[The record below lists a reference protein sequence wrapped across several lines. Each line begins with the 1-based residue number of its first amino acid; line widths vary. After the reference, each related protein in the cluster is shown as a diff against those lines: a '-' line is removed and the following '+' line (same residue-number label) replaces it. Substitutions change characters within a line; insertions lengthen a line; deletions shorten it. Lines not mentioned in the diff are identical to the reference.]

1 MGASWSGCEQPRR
14 VVNGVV
20 STGASDATALRCP
33 ARDEPPGVPPLYA
46 VPEMKRLRS
55 TIRFLDRYVTLAG
68 KNCCSGRS
76 WTMLNRS
83 LERRTKN
90 SS

>member
-1 MGASWSGCEQPRR
+1 MRF
-14 VVNGVV
+14 
-20 STGASDATALRCP
+20 
-33 ARDEPPGVPPLYA
+33 
-46 VPEMKRLRS
+46 LRS
-55 TIRFLDRYVTLAG
+55 TVRFLDRWVTLAG

-83 LERRTKN
+83 LARKAKD

>member
-1 MGASWSGCEQPRR
+1 MRLLR
-14 VVNGVV
+14 
-20 STGASDATALRCP
+20 TTA
-33 ARDEPPGVPPLYA
+33 
-46 VPEMKRLRS
+46 
-55 TIRFLDRYVTLAG
+55 RFLDRYVTLAG

-83 LERRTKN
+83 LARRTKD

>member
-1 MGASWSGCEQPRR
+1 MLRGSRIPRR
-14 VVNGVV
+14 VR
-20 STGASDATALRCP
+20 DA
-33 ARDEPPGVPPLYA
+33 VPPLYA
-46 VPEMKRLRS
+46 VSEMRLLRS
-55 TIRFLDRYVTLAG
+55 TVRFLDRYVTLAG

-83 LERRTKN
+83 LARRTKD

>member
-1 MGASWSGCEQPRR
+1 M
-14 VVNGVV
+14 
-20 STGASDATALRCP
+20 
-33 ARDEPPGVPPLYA
+33 YA